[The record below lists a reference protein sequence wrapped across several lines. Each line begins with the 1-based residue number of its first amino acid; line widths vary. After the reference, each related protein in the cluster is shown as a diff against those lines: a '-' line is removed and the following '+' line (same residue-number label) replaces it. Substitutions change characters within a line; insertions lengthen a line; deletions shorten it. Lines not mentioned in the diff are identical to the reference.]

1 MPAVPSFASD
11 ATSTKKDE
19 AYSRTVLAHDQS
31 GLPAIKDEDEV
42 DEGAKLAGETAQVF
56 TQEEQN
62 AVLRK
67 IDRRV
72 RLPSLFS
79 SALGSVILTCLSSL
93 VAASPHVDLLLAVP
107 RQGAPAL
114 SCVVG
119 GVRN

>member
-1 MPAVPSFASD
+1 MLAAPSFASD

-42 DEGAKLAGETAQVF
+42 DEGAKLAGEIAQVF

-72 RLPSLFS
+72 RLPSIFFS
-79 SALGSVILTCLSSL
+79 
-93 VAASPHVDLLLAVP
+93 P
-107 RQGAPAL
+107 RL
-114 SCVVG
+114 
-119 GVRN
+119 